1 MDNYRSQRYTYRMDS
16 TNSISIK
23 SYEVFSND
31 ENFALGE
38 AQIGQNEYAF
48 VYHGSGIVIRSGH
61 ELYAVKLMLRN
72 LEGAG
77 PVTLTVAYEDNIQS
91 TTVTLPN
98 NSNTFVECVLD
109 YGNTTLTN
117 SKKIIIKKVNG
128 TDLNV
133 MLQPTIKFV

>member
-1 MDNYRSQRYTYRMDS
+1 MDS

-48 VYHGSGIVIRSGH
+48 VCHSSDIVIRSGH

-72 LEGAG
+72 LEGTG

-98 NSNTFVECVLD
+98 NSNTFVECVID
-109 YGNTTLTN
+109 YGNTPLTN

>member
-1 MDNYRSQRYTYRMDS
+1 
-16 TNSISIK
+16 
-23 SYEVFSND
+23 
-31 ENFALGE
+31 
-38 AQIGQNEYAF
+38 
-48 VYHGSGIVIRSGH
+48 
-61 ELYAVKLMLRN
+61 MLRN
-72 LEGAG
+72 LEGTG

-109 YGNTTLTN
+109 YGNTPLTN